1 MTYKIIY
8 FGIEDCE
15 LEIRSGNP
23 TIIAPEGIDE
33 ERLTEYDFIQLVD
46 GRWCHF
52 MADYEI
58 KYFNES
64 GQADT
69 LEFPPLPSE
78 YQPPEPEPQDQK
90 NADIITII
98 SVISVASGLTFRFI
112 DKESFGF
119 IFVPIGVVLIIIT
132 RILYPYHKPSKVIA
146 WLYAA
151 LAILYIIMLMM
162 AFFLVMHAIETAC
175 DSL

>member
-1 MTYKIIY
+1 MKITY
-8 FGIEDCE
+8 FGIKNCE
-15 LEIRSGNP
+15 YEQIDNRP
-23 TIIAPEGIDE
+23 AIIAPARVSDVLLRSNG
-33 ERLTEYDFIQLVD
+33 FIQLVD

-78 YQPPEPEPQDQK
+78 YQSPEPEPQGQK
-90 NADIITII
+90 KADIITII

>member
-1 MTYKIIY
+1 MKITY
-8 FGIEDCE
+8 FGIKNCE
-15 LEIRSGNP
+15 YEQIDNRP
-23 TIIAPEGIDE
+23 AIIAPARVSEVLLRSNG
-33 ERLTEYDFIQLVD
+33 FIQLVD

-78 YQPPEPEPQDQK
+78 YQSPEPEPQDQK

-98 SVISVASGLTFRFI
+98 SSASSTKNLSDLF
-112 DKESFGF
+112 
-119 IFVPIGVVLIIIT
+119 
-132 RILYPYHKPSKVIA
+132 LYLS
-146 WLYAA
+146 A
-151 LAILYIIMLMM
+151 L
-162 AFFLVMHAIETAC
+162 C
-175 DSL
+175 

>member
-1 MTYKIIY
+1 MKITY
-8 FGIEDCE
+8 FGIKNCE
-15 LEIRSGNP
+15 YEQIDNRP
-23 TIIAPEGIDE
+23 AIIAPARVSDVLLRSNG
-33 ERLTEYDFIQLVD
+33 FIQLVD

>member
-1 MTYKIIY
+1 MKITY
-8 FGIEDCE
+8 FGIKNCE
-15 LEIRSGNP
+15 YEQIDNRP
-23 TIIAPEGIDE
+23 AIIAPARVSDVLLRSNG
-33 ERLTEYDFIQLVD
+33 FIQLVD

-90 NADIITII
+90 KADIITII